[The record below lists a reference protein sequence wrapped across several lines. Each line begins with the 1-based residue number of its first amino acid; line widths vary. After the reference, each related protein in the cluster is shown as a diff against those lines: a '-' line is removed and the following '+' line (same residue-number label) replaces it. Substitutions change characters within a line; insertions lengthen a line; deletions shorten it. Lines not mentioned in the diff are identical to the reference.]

1 MMNLLSLS
9 KAVFPLVVVTPL
21 FILWLSLL
29 YDSHSPTAG
38 TVSFLVRNRSNCGSA
53 AAAHLQR
60 GSSATHPRPPLPRLL
75 LRPPAPTSSNSS
87 IAGHLHPPLRLLSR
101 RPPAPTSVV
110 YPRPPLPS
118 PAIYSISSISAHLLH
133 RRPSLPSIASSS
145 AADHPRPPPS
155 RLLLPPHPSPAISI
169 SSISGHLLHPSRHPP
184 PPTTRAQLCA
194 AISAASPLGEK
205 SRVAQGKVV
214 NRPWT
219 CVKQR
224 RNHGCCPTVG

>member
-118 PAIYSISSISAHLLH
+118 TPSRPSPPISSIA
-133 RRPSLPSIASSS
+133 
-145 AADHPRPPPS
+145 
-155 RLLLPPHPSPAISI
+155 
-169 SSISGHLLHPSRHPP
+169 GHLFHLSHHPP
-184 PPTTRAQLCA
+184 PPTTRVHLRRGSSAHLIHPRPSPSHPSP
-194 AISAASPLGEK
+194 AISSIRRAIL
-205 SRVAQGKVV
+205 RR
-214 NRPWT
+214 RPPAPSSAPPSLPHL
-219 CVKQR
+219 R
-224 RNHGCCPTVG
+224 